1 MSKLR
6 IYDLKIRD
14 FNSKE
19 FNDVLRLQILTYNL
33 QEQGTD
39 AAFITV
45 ERTPEALE
53 ADAAAKKLLETEGEK
68 AFPCIVYNDEILW
81 KGSFPSDAALLHHMH
96 TKIEY
101 IKDPASTIEL
111 TCESCGK
118 CGGKS

>member
-14 FNSKE
+14 YNSTE
-19 FNDVLRLQILTYNL
+19 FQDVLRLQILAYNL

-39 AAFITV
+39 AKFVTV
-45 ERTPEALE
+45 ERNPELFE
-53 ADAAAKKLLETEGEK
+53 SDPIVVKLMHEEGEK
-68 AFPCIVYNDEILW
+68 AFPCIVYNDELLW
-81 KGSFPSDAALLHHMH
+81 KGSFPSDAALLYHMD

-111 TCESCGK
+111 TCESCGR